1 MLHLFYSGPQPVLWC
16 KRELTRG
23 KTTTW
28 WKVFQIQ
35 FETHSVRIVLNQN
48 IQHIANVSTNL
59 EFKHWQLF
67 SIWASGQRQRWFPL
81 HGGVCQGLQVGRKLH
96 RQIARCPHFAHFS
109 EHGVNISKEEVAL
122 YFSSKVPVWNDVT
135 QSRMGPIQPL
145 ILKQPVVFR
154 VLTDNSDILCH
165 RDSLPPP
172 LNPST
177 KLNDPTSILCARVIH
192 NNRFPINNT
201 TNLTNS
207 MEGQWTQKGDQP
219 IMNPVIF

>member
-1 MLHLFYSGPQPVLWC
+1 MVQKGTD
-16 KRELTRG
+16 KRKDDDLMKGFSNPFWT
-23 KTTTW
+23 
-28 WKVFQIQ
+28 I
-35 FETHSVRIVLNQN
+35 SVRAVNQN
-48 IQHIANVSTNL
+48 IQNSATCISK
-59 EFKHWQLF
+59 FKIQSFKLQTLKIVQHLSKRTKITTGSSPWR
-67 SIWASGQRQRWFPL
+67 SMSRSSGWEEASSPNSSLSSLCSFQW
-81 HGGVCQGLQVGRKLH
+81 
-96 RQIARCPHFAHFS
+96 ARC
-109 EHGVNISKEEVAL
+109 EHQQRRGCSL
-122 YFSSKVPVWNDVT
+122 
-135 QSRMGPIQPL
+135 L
-145 ILKQPVVFR
+145 LLKGTSLKWCYSVENGTNTTFDFETTCQFFR